1 MPTSADIYARTH
13 ELDEA
18 TLGAIITRLEARGKQ
33 PVFIKIINDYL
44 DRLPL
49 TSIQRILDLGC
60 GTGVAARAI
69 ARRTDFRGRI
79 LGIDISPTL
88 VEVARRLS
96 EDEGIAERT
105 DYRVGDTRCLDL
117 TDATFDAII
126 AHTLVS
132 HVGDPLAVLTEV
144 TRIVRPD
151 GWAVIFDGDYTSLTL
166 TTGDLE
172 YGKRMEEAIINSL
185 AANPRVMRDMPRLLR
200 RAGLDLVTSMPYVVA
215 EVGKADYWAALLNSL
230 RVLLPKAGLITTEEV
245 QAFVDAQFKASE
257 DGTFFGAGNFYTY
270 VAKRPAPHRK
280 HEATGS

>member
-1 MPTSADIYARTH
+1 
-13 ELDEA
+13 
-18 TLGAIITRLEARGKQ
+18 
-33 PVFIKIINDYL
+33 
-44 DRLPL
+44 
-49 TSIQRILDLGC
+49 
-60 GTGVAARAI
+60 
-69 ARRTDFRGRI
+69 
-79 LGIDISPTL
+79 
-88 VEVARRLS
+88 
-96 EDEGIAERT
+96 
-105 DYRVGDTRCLDL
+105 VGDTRCLDL

-200 RAGLDLVTSMPYVVA
+200 RAGLDLVTSMSYVVA

-280 HEATGS
+280 HEATES

>member
-1 MPTSADIYARTH
+1 
-13 ELDEA
+13 
-18 TLGAIITRLEARGKQ
+18 
-33 PVFIKIINDYL
+33 
-44 DRLPL
+44 
-49 TSIQRILDLGC
+49 
-60 GTGVAARAI
+60 
-69 ARRTDFRGRI
+69 
-79 LGIDISPTL
+79 
-88 VEVARRLS
+88 VARRLS

-230 RVLLPKAGLITTEEV
+230 RVLLPKAG
-245 QAFVDAQFKASE
+245 
-257 DGTFFGAGNFYTY
+257 
-270 VAKRPAPHRK
+270 VAKIPLASRAANARSRPTVTSSTSNWLGRSHLSRGFHGRAPAAAWPDR
-280 HEATGS
+280 